1 MARVIINAD
10 DFGLDVGT
18 NLAICDAFK
27 NSTISSTTLMANMPG
42 FEHAL
47 EQIQMGNIE
56 NKCIGIHLN
65 LTQGTPLTEGIK
77 KEVRF
82 CSNGEFH
89 GRIRN
94 TPVFKLTKSEK
105 TSVCIEI
112 ETQINRLRD
121 AGISISHVDGHHHIH
136 TEWGIYSA
144 IKDVLIQNGIKRTRI
159 SRNSFTNSN
168 RNRFNLKSLYK
179 LIFNYRVRKNGFNCT
194 TRMGEF
200 QDFFMR
206 KSNKNETI
214 EVMVHFVKKDENYLL
229 DGIESPEY
237 NIEVKD
243 FIQGNQ
249 LISYSDL

>member
-77 KEVRF
+77 KELRF
-82 CSNGEFH
+82 CTNGQFH
-89 GRIRN
+89 GHIRN
-94 TPVFKLTKSEK
+94 KPVFRLTKSEIS
-105 TSVCIEI
+105 TVTIEI
-112 ETQINRLRD
+112 QSQIDRLRD
-121 AGISISHVDGHHHIH
+121 AGIPITHADGHHHVH
-136 TEWGIYSA
+136 TEWGIYSV
-144 IKDVLIQNGIKRTRI
+144 IKGVLILNGITRMRI
-159 SRNSFTNSN
+159 SRNIFINNN
-168 RNRFNLKSLYK
+168 RNLFNIKNLYK
-179 LIFNYRVRKNGFNCT
+179 RIFNYRLRKNGFNCT
-194 TRMGEF
+194 TLLGEF
-200 QDFFMR
+200 SDFFMR
-206 KSNKNETI
+206 KSNQNETI

>member
-18 NLAICDAFK
+18 NLAICNAFK

-47 EQIQMGNIE
+47 EQIQMGKIDK
-56 NKCIGIHLN
+56 KCIGIHLN

-77 KEVRF
+77 NEVRF
-82 CSNGEFH
+82 CSNGQFH
-89 GRIRN
+89 GQIRN
-94 TPVFKLTKSEK
+94 KPVFRLTKGEIS
-105 TSVCIEI
+105 SVSNEI
-112 ETQINRLRD
+112 QSQINRLRD
-121 AGISISHVDGHHHIH
+121 AGIQIYHADGHHHIH
-136 TEWGIYSA
+136 TEWGIFSA
-144 IKDVLIQNGIKRTRI
+144 IKSVLIQNDIKRIRI
-159 SRNSFTNSN
+159 SRNSFSKSN
-168 RNRFNLKSLYK
+168 RNLFNPKNLYK
-179 LIFNYRVRKNGFNCT
+179 RIFNYQVRKNGFHCT
-194 TRMGEF
+194 TKMGEF
-200 QDFFMR
+200 PDFFMM
-206 KSNKNETI
+206 KSNQDETI
-214 EVMVHFVKKDENYLL
+214 EVMVHLVKKDENYLL